1 MRRTKIV
8 ATIGP
13 ASCRPD
19 VLERLIRAGVN
30 VVRLNFSHGD
40 HEGHRQVIEAVR
52 ALAARTGEPIAILQ
66 DLSGPKIRIGTL
78 EGGGPVE
85 LRDGARV
92 TITTDDVV
100 GTADRISTTYK
111 PLPRD
116 VKPGERI
123 LLDDGNLELR
133 VVGVAAAEVEC
144 AVVHGGPLRPHKG
157 MNIPEAT
164 LSTPALTE
172 KDRRDLAFGLAH
184 GVDYVALSFVRQPKD
199 LDEVKA
205 IVRGAGKATPVIAK
219 IEKREAVQNLESVL
233 AASEGVMVARGD
245 LGVELSTEEV
255 PTLQKRI
262 IALANTLGKVV
273 ITATQMLES
282 MIENPRPTRA
292 EASDVA
298 NAILDGTD
306 AVMLSAE
313 SASGAFPVP
322 AVETM
327 SRIAVYTE
335 NHYDYRHLGHLP
347 ADVTAGG
354 ISPVARSLARV
365 ATSVAEEL
373 SCKLIVAFT
382 ESGLT
387 AQLVSCF
394 RPRAPIAAI
403 TYNEEVF
410 RRLALWWGVIP
421 VKSDFATTTDEMIVR
436 GEALL
441 KQKGLAAPGDRVL
454 MLGGMTHTAGATNM
468 IRIHTVA

>member
-19 VLERLIRAGVN
+19 VLERLLRAGVN
-30 VVRLNFSHGD
+30 VVRQNFSHGD

-66 DLSGPKIRIGTL
+66 DLSGPKIRIGNL

-85 LRDGARV
+85 LRDGARI
-92 TITTDDVV
+92 TITTDDVA
-100 GTADRISTTYK
+100 GSAARISTTYK

-133 VVGVAAAEVEC
+133 VAGVAATEVEC
-144 AVVHGGPLRPHKG
+144 VIVHGGLLRPHKG

-172 KDRRDLAFGLAH
+172 KDRRDLAFGLAQ

-199 LDEVKA
+199 LEDVKA
-205 IVRGAGKATPVIAK
+205 IVRAAGQKTPVIAK

-262 IALANTLGKVV
+262 IALANTMGKVV

-313 SASGAFPVP
+313 SASGAYPVP

-347 ADVTAGG
+347 ADVTAGA

-365 ATSVAEEL
+365 AASVAEEL

-421 VKSDFATTTDEMIVR
+421 VKSDFAKTTDEMIVK

-441 KQKGLAAPGDRVL
+441 KQKGLAAAGDRVL

>member
-8 ATIGP
+8 APIGP
-13 ASCRPD
+13 ASCGPD

-78 EGGGPVE
+78 EGGGPVD
-85 LRDGARV
+85 LREGARV

-100 GTADRISTTYK
+100 GTAERISTTYK

-116 VKPGERI
+116 VKPGQRI

-133 VVGVAAAEVEC
+133 VVGVSPAEVEC
-144 AVVHGGPLRPHKG
+144 AVVHGGPLRSHKG

-205 IVRGAGKATPVIAK
+205 IVRESGTTTPVIAK

-313 SASGAFPVP
+313 SASGAYPVP

-347 ADVTAGG
+347 AEVTTGG

-365 ATSVAEEL
+365 AASVAEEL

-468 IRIHTVA
+468 IRVHTVA